1 MVEYIEREALMK
13 ELSESTEPFNTGSVF
28 RAIRKQPAADVAL
41 VVRCKDCTQYD
52 SGVCLK
58 IYSNGNAHPEAWQ
71 PRRPEDFCSY
81 GRRKVYQAI
90 RH

>member
-1 MVEYIEREALMK
+1 MVECIEREALMK
-13 ELSESTEPFNTGSVF
+13 ELSESAEPFNTGSVF
-28 RAIRKQPAADVAL
+28 RAIRKQPAADVAP
-41 VVRCKDCTQYD
+41 VVRCKDCTYYD
-52 SGVCLK
+52 LGVCLK